1 MPAVNTIDRL
11 GRVPP
16 SPRYLSTQ
24 VERDLARKMV
34 FVAGPR
40 QVGKTTLARM
50 LPGADR
56 GYLNWDVA
64 EHRERILRRELPS
77 SRLWVFDEIHKY
89 RNWRNYLKGV
99 YDRHGAP
106 PRGPRILVTGS
117 ARLEVYRFGGDS
129 LQGRYHLL
137 RLHPLSAAEL
147 DLKTPGQL
155 RDLLTLGG
163 FPEPYFGG
171 SQVESRRWSR
181 DHRTLLIRDEVA
193 SLERIQDLG
202 TLELLMLRLPELVA
216 SPLSI
221 NAVRED
227 LQISHKTAA
236 AWLQVFERLYAIFRL
251 PPFGAPAV
259 RAVKKEQKHYHVD
272 WSVVPAEA
280 ARFENLV
287 ACHLLKW
294 VHHEQDTQGRD
305 VELRYFRDTD
315 GREVDFVIVDRQRPV
330 LCVECKWADTPVDKS
345 LRYFKVRF
353 PDCDAWQLSATGTK
367 DYVNPDGVRVAP
379 ALTLLRTLI

>member
-1 MPAVNTIDRL
+1 MPVVNTIDRL
-11 GRVPP
+11 DRVPP
-16 SPRYLSTQ
+16 RPRYLSTQ

-50 LPGADR
+50 LPGTDR

-89 RNWRNYLKGV
+89 RNWRNFLKGV

-147 DLKTPGQL
+147 DLRTPDQL

-171 SQVESRRWSR
+171 SLVESRRWSR
-181 DHRTLLIRDEVA
+181 DHRTLLIRDEVT

-236 AWLQVFERLYAIFRL
+236 AWLHVFERLYAIFRL
-251 PPFGAPAV
+251 PPFGAPTV

-305 VELRYFRDTD
+305 LELRYFRDTD
-315 GREVDFVIVDRQRPV
+315 GREVDFVVIDRRRPV

-353 PDCDAWQLSATGTK
+353 PDCDAWQVSATGTR
-367 DYVNPDGVRVAP
+367 DYVNADGIRVAP
-379 ALTLLRTLI
+379 ALTLLRTLT

>member
-77 SRLWVFDEIHKY
+77 SRLWVFDEMHKY